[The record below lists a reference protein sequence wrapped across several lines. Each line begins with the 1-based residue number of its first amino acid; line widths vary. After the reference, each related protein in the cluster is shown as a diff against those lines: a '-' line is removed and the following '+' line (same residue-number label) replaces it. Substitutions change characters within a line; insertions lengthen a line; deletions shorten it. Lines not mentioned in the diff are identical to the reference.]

1 MALLRSS
8 RTSNRSVPR
17 RALRF
22 RTESTWDSPP
32 DVRTVV
38 SLILRAD
45 LPDRRTTCAPTGGMD
60 GDAGAAEEG
69 EEAKACPS
77 PRPPAGPPPR
87 AIVRT
92 PALADRTL
100 RLRLGDGGGVA
111 ASPSA
116 GSAAAAAAAGRAVSR
131 TSSSSLLARSWAS
144 RAAPW
149 ESLLDAAATSLVP
162 MSSSPLTPSGST
174 CCSCAARTASI
185 TPLSDLA
192 RSARSAGS
200 HTWYSMPRS
209 HRSSPSSAA
218 AAASPHPHV
227 RPDDAPPPPPPGPEL
242 LDLPEPV
249 PLHQGHL
256 HVGVVHVR
264 GEALVV
270 GTLDHGVLD
279 SGTER
284 HSLPGP
290 DYVQGAEAAEARR
303 PGQVGIGMRG
313 EVAGEAAQ
321 PLVPARLGRLVRA
334 SGGGRGSPPQGPVQR
349 RVPAVAREAVPEA
362 GGTVLQEAGGGIGP
376 PIHVAQVGR
385 HGQGGRAAGGGG
397 VGVGVGVAASV
408 GGAGTGLPQLPP
420 PPPPP
425 PPPPRPPRR
434 QRRQR

>member
-1 MALLRSS
+1 MRAVTRFFGHRGRRTSIRTFVSFLPAAGRLPSRASECAGAPSPPSHLAKTPERARASTASMALLRSS

-69 EEAKACPS
+69 EEAGACPS

-92 PALADRTL
+92 PALAERTL

-111 ASPSA
+111 SPSA
-116 GSAAAAAAAGRAVSR
+116 GSSAAAAGRAASR

-149 ESLLDAAATSLVP
+149 ESLLDAAATSLAP

-227 RPDDAPPPPPPGPEL
+227 RPDDAPPPP
-242 LDLPEPV
+242 
-249 PLHQGHL
+249 
-256 HVGVVHVR
+256 
-264 GEALVV
+264 
-270 GTLDHGVLD
+270 
-279 SGTER
+279 SGT
-284 HSLPGP
+284 
-290 DYVQGAEAAEARR
+290 GAPR
-303 PGQVGIGMRG
+303 
-313 EVAGEAAQ
+313 
-321 PLVPARLGRLVRA
+321 
-334 SGGGRGSPPQGPVQR
+334 SP
-349 RVPAVAREAVPEA
+349 
-362 GGTVLQEAGGGIGP
+362 
-376 PIHVAQVGR
+376 
-385 HGQGGRAAGGGG
+385 
-397 VGVGVGVAASV
+397 
-408 GGAGTGLPQLPP
+408 
-420 PPPPP
+420 
-425 PPPPRPPRR
+425 
-434 QRRQR
+434 